1 VRSHWHK
8 SKTFLLENN
17 MLTKKTWFIIIS
29 LGFLG
34 SLAWGVENQFFNT
47 FMYNNITPDPRPIS
61 WMVAASAI
69 AATLSSIFMG
79 ALSDRVRWKI
89 GRRPFLLFGYLA
101 WGITTA
107 IFPTAAF
114 LKPVGISVLVAIIFD
129 CVMTFFGSSA
139 NDAVFHA
146 FVADITNE
154 SNRGKVMGILE
165 ILTWVALLIVYGGA
179 GFLIAAF
186 GPFTFFYII
195 GGLVLVLGTI
205 ASALV
210 KEKKYT
216 KPPEG
221 TYWSQIVDTFR
232 WRNLKNHKELF
243 LLLLGISLW
252 GIAQNIFFPY
262 LLIYVQHFL
271 KVPQGIDSI
280 IIFIAI
286 LVGGIGSAY
295 PFGLLSDKWGR
306 KKVALLA
313 IFGEMAGLLFWSFA
327 RSNVWLVITGI
338 LWLAPISAWTISTSA
353 WSKDLFPEEKRGQF
367 GGYVILFSVLLT
379 MVPGPLIGS
388 WLATAYGIPTVLD
401 GQAGF
406 IPTQL
411 VFQAGG
417 IATLLAAIP
426 IFMIKDK
433 KKNPVP
439 AIKAVAEEN
448 E

>member
-1 VRSHWHK
+1 
-8 SKTFLLENN
+8 
-17 MLTKKTWFIIIS
+17 MLTKKTWFAIIV

-61 WMVAASAI
+61 WMVAASAV
-69 AATLSSIFMG
+69 AATLSSILMG

-89 GRRPFLLFGYLA
+89 GRKPFLLFGYIA

-107 IFPTAAF
+107 LFPTAAF
-114 LKPVGISVLVAIIFD
+114 LKPVGLAVFVAITFD

-146 FVADITNE
+146 YVADITNE

-179 GFLIAAF
+179 GFLIKAF
-186 GPFTFFYII
+186 GPFTFFYLI

-205 ASALV
+205 AAALI
-210 KEKKYT
+210 KEEKGA
-216 KPPEG
+216 KPIKES
-221 TYWSQIVDTFR
+221 YWSQIANTFK
-232 WRNLKNHKELF
+232 WSNLKEHKNLF

-280 IIFIAI
+280 IIFLAI
-286 LVGGIGSAY
+286 LIGGIGTAY
-295 PFGLLSDKWGR
+295 PFGLLADRWGR
-306 KKVALLA
+306 KRVAMIA
-313 IFGEMAGLLFWSFA
+313 IFGEMLGLILWSFA
-327 RSNVWLVITGI
+327 RSNVSLVITGI

-379 MVPGPLIGS
+379 MVPGPLVGS
-388 WLATAYGIPTVLD
+388 WLSTAYGIPTIID

-411 VFQAGG
+411 IFQVGG
-417 IATLLAAIP
+417 LATLLAAIP
-426 IFMIKDK
+426 IFFIKSSK
-433 KKNPVP
+433 KKVSE
-439 AIKAVAEEN
+439 ATQ
-448 E
+448 